1 LPRDVQY
8 PDVPVVTDAAPT
20 DAAARLRELESSL
33 RERERQLEEAHRI
46 ANLGTWSWE
55 RSTGITSWSDEI
67 YAIFGRSR
75 ETYTPRSV
83 IELRNL
89 PNVPATWLHMLDLH
103 QRAIDTGEPYET
115 DIEIERADGSKRW
128 IVSRGEAARW
138 EGGQVV
144 ALRGTVQDITERK
157 LNELALAERERDLR
171 EAQRAA
177 RLGTWRW
184 DRTTDVTTWSEEV
197 YRAFGLDPAGPAP
210 GFARIREMHSPES
223 RLRLEAS
230 VQRALTTGESY
241 EHDIEL
247 QLPDGSTRW
256 IVARGEVESYSDGQV
271 VALRGTIQDIT
282 ERKLFE
288 LRLSERERDHREAQR
303 IGRMGSWRWK
313 LATNELTWS
322 EEVYSLMERDPSLPV
337 ILFSDHPEMF
347 EGDSLFEL
355 QSAIDHA
362 VATGESYSVDAWMRL
377 PSGKRICF
385 ATLGEPV
392 LDAHGTLVELR
403 GTVRDITDRKLIEE
417 ELQQSE
423 NRYKSLVLASSDIL
437 WTSSSTGF
445 QAGELDAWRA
455 FTGQT
460 LEEVQGWGYFDA
472 VHPEDRELALSTWQQ
487 TTAAGANYVHRHRL
501 RRQDG
506 VYRIMEVRA
515 VPSRD
520 AHGNIVE
527 WVGMHTDITDQIE
540 AEQAVR
546 DSQARFQ
553 RLYDSDLIGIGF
565 PDSAGQIHDCNDALL
580 RTIGYTRDD
589 LEAGLV
595 RWDLMTPPE
604 YRELDLTHIMESR
617 TRGSCTPYR
626 KEYFRKDGTRVPVM
640 VGFARLEGDK
650 AGSIGFVLDL
660 TAQKRAEE
668 ATREREQRFSAL
680 AESIPQLVWASAP
693 NGDRI
698 YVNSR
703 YCEYTGMGA
712 EALVG
717 ARWRE
722 YLHPDDIERT
732 NELWYRSMETGEPY
746 LNEYRIRRHDGMY
759 RSFLVRANPVRNPSG
774 EIERWLGTATD
785 IHDQKLAEEALR
797 RSEKLA
803 ATGRL
808 AASIAHE
815 INNPLEA
822 VTNALYLALLDTGL
836 PQDTRTYLK
845 IAEQELARVAQVTT
859 QTLRFH
865 RQSVA
870 ALEVDLADVMDSAFS
885 LFAPRF
891 EACGISVDRGYKS
904 GHLLLCRA
912 DELRQVFANFLSNA
926 LDATR
931 QGGRVRLRIRPCT
944 GPDSSPGLRVIIADT
959 GHGIPPHLRK
969 AIFEPF
975 ISTKETTGTGLGLW
989 VSDGIVQKHKGHI
1002 SLRSSTAEAHHG
1014 TVFSIFFPYNGIQ
1027 TT

>member
-1 LPRDVQY
+1 MPPDVQY
-8 PDVPVVTDAAPT
+8 PDTPASTTGPPT
-20 DAAARLRELESSL
+20 DAATRLRELEDSL

-46 ANLGTWSWE
+46 ANLGTWTWE
-55 RSTGITSWSDEI
+55 RSTGATSWSDEI
-67 YAIFGRSR
+67 YAIFGRTR

-83 IELRNL
+83 TELRNL
-89 PNVPATWLHMLDLH
+89 PNIPATWTNLLDLH
-103 QRAIDTGEPYET
+103 QRAIDTGEPYEA

-128 IVSRGEAARW
+128 IVSRGQAARW
-138 EGGQVV
+138 ENGQVV
-144 ALRGTVQDITERK
+144 ALRGTVQDITDRK
-157 LNELALAERERDLR
+157 LIELALH
-171 EAQRAA
+171 Q
-177 RLGTWRW
+177 
-184 DRTTDVTTWSEEV
+184 
-197 YRAFGLDPAGPAP
+197 
-210 GFARIREMHSPES
+210 
-223 RLRLEAS
+223 
-230 VQRALTTGESY
+230 
-241 EHDIEL
+241 
-247 QLPDGSTRW
+247 
-256 IVARGEVESYSDGQV
+256 
-271 VALRGTIQDIT
+271 
-282 ERKLFE
+282 
-288 LRLSERERDHREAQR
+288 RERDHREAQR

-322 EEVYSLMERDPSLPV
+322 EEVYSLMEVDPSDPV
-337 ILFSDHPEMF
+337 VMFSDHPELF
-347 EGDSLFEL
+347 EGDSLQVL
-355 QSAIDHA
+355 QSAIDRA
-362 VATGESYSVDAWMRL
+362 IATGKSYSVDCWMRL
-377 PSGKRICF
+377 PSGTRICF
-385 ATLGEPV
+385 ATRGEPIF
-392 LDAHGTLVELR
+392 DAHGNLTELR

-437 WTSSSTGF
+437 WTSSATGF
-445 QAGELDAWRA
+445 QTGELTAWRA

-460 LEEVQGWGYFDA
+460 VEEVQGYGYFDA
-472 VHPEDRELALSTWQQ
+472 LHPDDRENAFNTWKQA
-487 TTAAGANYVHRHRL
+487 TANGSKYVHRHRL
-501 RRQDG
+501 RRRDG
-506 VYRIMEVRA
+506 VYRIMECRA
-515 VPSRD
+515 AASRD

-546 DSQARFQ
+546 ESQARFQ
-553 RLYDSDLIGIGF
+553 RLYDSDLLGIGF
-565 PDSAGQIHDCNDALL
+565 PNSEGAILDCNDALL
-580 RTIGYTRDD
+580 RTIGYTRED
-589 LEAGLV
+589 LNAGLV

-604 YRELDLTHIMESR
+604 YRELDLTHIEESR
-617 TRGSCTPYR
+617 SRGSCTPYR

-703 YCEYTGMGA
+703 YCEYTGMGPDD
-712 EALVG
+712 LVG

-732 NELWYRSMETGEPY
+732 NELWYRSMKTGEPY

-822 VTNALYLALLDTGL
+822 VTNALYLALMDTSL
-836 PQDTRTYLK
+836 PNDTRTYLK
-845 IAEQELARVAQVTT
+845 IAEQEIARVAQVTT

-870 ALEVDLADVMDSAFS
+870 AAQVDLTEVMDSAFS

-891 EACGISVDRGYKS
+891 QASHIDVLRDYTPGQ
-904 GHLLLCRA
+904 LLYCRA

-931 QGGRVRLRIRPCT
+931 QGGRVRIRIRPCT
-944 GPDSSPGLRVIIADT
+944 TNAGPALRVTIADT
-959 GHGIPPHLRK
+959 GHGIPPHMRK
-969 AIFEPF
+969 TIFEPF

-1002 SLRSSTAEAHHG
+1002 TLRSRTEAPHRG
-1014 TVFSIFFPYNGIQ
+1014 TIFSLFFPLDGIP
-1027 TT
+1027 TA

>member
-1 LPRDVQY
+1 LLPEVQ
-8 PDVPVVTDAAPT
+8 DPVVIDAAFT
-20 DAAARLRELESSL
+20 DDAARLRELETSL
-33 RERERQLEEAHRI
+33 RLRELQLEEAHRI

-55 RSTGITSWSDEI
+55 RSTNVTSWSDEI
-67 YAIFGRSR
+67 YAIFGRTR

-83 IELRNL
+83 TELRNL
-89 PNVPATWLHMLDLH
+89 PNVPSTWLHMLDLH
-103 QRAIDTGEPYET
+103 QRAIDTGEPYEA
-115 DIEIERADGSKRW
+115 DIEIELADGSRRW
-128 IVSRGEAARW
+128 IVSRGQAARW
-138 EGGQVV
+138 EDGQVV
-144 ALRGTVQDITERK
+144 ALRGTVQDITDRK

-171 EAQRAA
+171 QAQRAA

-197 YRAFGLDPAGPAP
+197 YRAFGLDPTGPAP

-230 VQRALTTGESY
+230 VQRALTTGEPY

-247 QLPDGSTRW
+247 HLPDGSTHW
-256 IVARGEVESYSDGQV
+256 IVARGEVESYRDGQP

-282 ERKLFE
+282 DRKLVE
-288 LRLSERERDHREAQR
+288 LALQQRERDHREAQR
-303 IGRMGSWRWK
+303 IGRMGSWRWV

-337 ILFSDHPEMF
+337 IMFSDHPEMF
-347 EGDSLFEL
+347 EDDSLPAL
-355 QSAIDHA
+355 QSAIDRA
-362 VATGESYSVDAWMRL
+362 IAIGEPYSVDAWMRL
-377 PSGKRICF
+377 PSGRRICF
-385 ATLGEPV
+385 ATRGEPIF
-392 LDAHGTLVELR
+392 DSAGTLTALR

-437 WTSSSTGF
+437 WTSSPTGF
-445 QAGELDAWRA
+445 QTGELTAWRA

-460 LEEVQGWGYFDA
+460 LEEVQGYGYFDA
-472 VHPEDRELALSTWQQ
+472 LHPDDREIAFETWKQA
-487 TTAAGANYVHRHRL
+487 TASGSNYVARHRL
-501 RRQDG
+501 RRHDG
-506 VYRIMEVRA
+506 VYRIMECRA
-515 VPSRD
+515 AASRD
-520 AHGNIVE
+520 AHGNLVE

-540 AEQAVR
+540 AEAAVR

-565 PDSAGQIHDCNDALL
+565 PNSEGSILDCNDALL
-580 RTIGYTRDD
+580 RTIGYTRED
-589 LEAGLV
+589 LDSGLV

-604 YRELDLTHIMESR
+604 YRELDLAHIHESR

-626 KEYFRKDGTRVPVM
+626 KEYIRKDGTRVPVM
-640 VGFARLEGDK
+640 VGFARLEGEK
-650 AGSIGFVLDL
+650 AGSIGFVMDL
-660 TAQKRAEE
+660 TAQTQAEE

-680 AESIPQLVWASAP
+680 AESLPQLVWASDP

-703 YCEYTGMGA
+703 YCNYTGMTA
-712 EALVG
+712 ENLVG
-717 ARWRE
+717 AKWKDF
-722 YLHPDDIERT
+722 LHPDDIPRT
-732 NELWYRSMETGEPY
+732 NELWYKSMATGEDY
-746 LNEYRIRRHDGMY
+746 SNEYRIRRHDGMY
-759 RSFLVRANPVRNPSG
+759 RSFLARAIAVRNPDG
-774 EIERWLGTATD
+774 TIDRWLGSATD

-797 RSEKLA
+797 RTEKLA

-822 VTNALYLALLDTGL
+822 VTNALYLALMDTSL

-845 IAEQELARVAQVTT
+845 MAEQELARVAQVTT

-870 ALEVDLADVMDSAFS
+870 AVQVDLADVMDSAFS

-891 EACGISVDRGYKS
+891 EASHIDVLRDYTPGQ
-904 GHLLLCRA
+904 LLYCRA

-931 QGGRVRLRIRPCT
+931 QGGRVRIRIRPCT
-944 GPDSSPGLRVIIADT
+944 TNAGPALRVTIADT

-989 VSDGIVQKHKGHI
+989 VSDGIVQKHRGRI
-1002 SLRSSTAEAHHG
+1002 TLRSSTAEAHHG
-1014 TVFSIFFPYNGIQ
+1014 TVFSLFFPLDGIP